1 MKLNFKEKYL
11 IILVVLCFI
20 ILGFYYSYA
29 IFVTK
34 QLQENVL
41 MVKVDNNYIDL
52 LIDNDNKITIEANT
66 VKDFKISLSN
76 NYNKNYYYLVMV
88 KGLIEGVKVSSNDN
102 VTGEILSNS
111 KKDIMIHVNNTSM
124 NTITLEFIVKV
135 NNEFSF
141 DKDLNYYYINTSDN
155 YDHSGANIPKLNKG
169 MIPVSYK
176 KISDTDGYWYKTD
189 INNQIDL
196 WYSYENGL
204 WANAIYV
211 KNYDKYQNSQVGE
224 IIDNSDILDFYV
236 WIPRFKYYI
245 INSNNYTN
253 YERMVNIIFEED
265 NGNTGTVECIDDIS
279 DKHVYSEICTDNKY
293 DRIYDNLS
301 TYTHPSFKDKT
312 GFWVSKFLIGS
323 NERSLPNVTI
333 LRKNIMEANKI
344 SNRNNSHVLT
354 NMEYGAITLLSNSSY
369 GKTNNDLYIN
379 NSDYTFTRIYSNT
392 YENNITGCSSD
403 YSIRSK
409 NIITDKSNKCIT
421 YNDLTN
427 SSHISN
433 GVNYKIG
440 YIGAGASST
449 GNITGV
455 YDLVSLRGEM
465 VSAYVG
471 IKDIN
476 TKYYDIYSYN
486 DYIGKISSSKNIYN
500 LYRYKLGDGIKEHFR
515 NFGEHGMWHGGVLLQ
530 NSNKGFLVRGS
541 ESSIYS
547 SSIEDI
553 NYIGSFR
560 QVLN

>member
-52 LIDNDNKITIEANT
+52 LIDDDNKITIEANT
-66 VKDFKISLSN
+66 SKDFKISLSN

-354 NMEYGAITLLSNSSY
+354 NMEYGAIALLSNSSY
-369 GKTNNDLYIN
+369 GKTNNGLYIN